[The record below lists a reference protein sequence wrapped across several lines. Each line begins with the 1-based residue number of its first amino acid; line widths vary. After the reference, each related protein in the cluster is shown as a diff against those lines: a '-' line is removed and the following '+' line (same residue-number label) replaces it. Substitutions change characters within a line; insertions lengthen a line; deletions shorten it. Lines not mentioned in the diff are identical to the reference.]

1 MWRINNFN
9 GGLLN
14 IPIVFKS
21 QKDPVLDS
29 IFKGTEVVEE
39 EKTSEKSYERREE
52 RRKNEIAE
60 IAAARKLSSGYKAK
74 TIK

>member
-1 MWRINNFN
+1 MWRINNFD
-9 GGLLN
+9 GGILN
-14 IPIVFKS
+14 IPIVVKS
-21 QKDPVLDS
+21 QKDPVIDC

-52 RRKNEIAE
+52 RRRNEIAE
-60 IAAARKLSSGYKAK
+60 IAAAKKLSSGFKAK